1 MAEEMEEE
9 NWIKTAVPDRDT
21 KSIYVTVTEGY
32 IYQVFY
38 DEETGELVIYP
49 IGPDDGHSITKLKVS
64 YDKVNAIINMKQPQY
79 ARYETGRRD
88 IPLDTLIILSN
99 LYNTSVDYILDLTDE
114 KRPYQRK

>member
-1 MAEEMEEE
+1 M
-9 NWIKTAVPDRDT
+9 
-21 KSIYVTVTEGY
+21 SIVNINFLGEIMYLKRLRELREDNDYTQEY
-32 IYQVFY
+32 I
-38 DEETGELVIYP
+38 
-49 IGPDDGHSITKLKVS
+49 SR
-64 YDKVNAIINMKQPQY
+64 IINMKQPQY